1 MMKIIVNEKVLSNYP
16 SAIFGSLLVKNVVNK
31 KQDSKLNERK
41 KILQE
46 DVKTRY
52 EDTSVDEI
60 LQSYKEHFKRWN
72 KSYPIEYQIQS
83 VLKGKNLPNV
93 SVLVDSMFHAELKNR
108 ILTSGHNLDE
118 LIGNL
123 VFGLSVGTEQYLKID
138 GNTQQLKAGDI
149 LLHDDKDILANI
161 LYGPAKRSTITL
173 QTNNVLYLAWSPGN
187 IDTQRVRSHLE
198 DLLSNLQIVYG
209 PVDAK
214 ITII

>member
-1 MMKIIVNEKVLSNYP
+1 MKIIVNEKVLSNYP